1 MQSVVD
7 GLAVDHFVS
16 DVEAA
21 PIPVVLVHGAMDRAG
36 GFRRCSRFLD
46 GLDAYAYD
54 RRGYAASLGN
64 GISRTMVDQVSDLM
78 AVVDSITD
86 GQVVVVGHSLGGLIA
101 LHAALAAP
109 GRIASIGVWEPPLPW
124 FEWYVS
130 DAAAAA
136 NGTAAATDPEEA
148 AEAFMRVMI
157 GDARWERLGVAM
169 RETRR
174 AEGDTLRSDLELTR
188 SPDSR
193 VDLTEVRLPVTIG
206 HGSDSAA
213 RFKASAARIMAD
225 VADPIGIE
233 IAGSHHGAHLS
244 HPTEFAAFVRAAHA
258 RAPRPTIAA

>member
-16 DVEAA
+16 DAEPA

-54 RRGYAASLGN
+54 RRGYAASLGS
-64 GISRTMVDQVSDLM
+64 GISRTMAAQVSDLM
-78 AVVDSITD
+78 SVVDSITD
-86 GQVVVVGHSLGGLIA
+86 GEVTIVGHSLGGLIA
-101 LHAALAAP
+101 LHAALAEP
-109 GRIASIGVWEPPLPW
+109 ERIASIGVWEPPMPW
-124 FEWYVS
+124 FDWYVS
-130 DAAAAA
+130 DAAAR
-136 NGTAAATDPEEA
+136 ATGPVAVDSEDA
-148 AEAFMRVMI
+148 AEEFMRVMI
-157 GDARWERLGVAM
+157 GDARWERLGAAM

-174 AEGDTLRSDLELTR
+174 AEGDTLRSDLELAR

-193 VDLTEVRLPVTIG
+193 VELTDVHLPVTIG
-206 HGSDSAA
+206 HGSESAA
-213 RFKASAARIMAD
+213 RFKASAAQLMAD
-225 VADPIGIE
+225 VGDPIGIE
-233 IAGSHHGAHLS
+233 IAGSNHGAHLS